1 MPFIYYG
8 MTRVSGMLLL
18 LTKPCPSQ
26 LKKLIYNHLYD
37 EDEESIS
44 YMLNEK
50 LDIDS
55 DDEMDLKTEGE
66 TASDELSNKMSESE
80 IGSETS
86 VTAC

>member
-1 MPFIYYG
+1 M
-8 MTRVSGMLLL
+8 RLL
-18 LTKPCPSQ
+18 LTEPCPSQ

-55 DDEMDLKTEGE
+55 DDEMNLEIEGE
-66 TASDELSNKMSESE
+66 TASEESNDEMSESE
-80 IGSETS
+80 IGSETC
-86 VTAC
+86 VVAC